1 LLAKKETEEEK
12 AKRLHDEALIAKQ
25 NTTHWGKGILEEED
39 EDEESSDSENNDDDH
54 DEFYHDEHDDK
65 IVDTDEFYH
74 DENDNNIVDTEKE
87 DEGDDD
93 DDDDV
98 NNEKKKKG
106 EKRRPTQLI
115 MSSVNIIQHN
125 QDVVTS
131 RNILKQFPE
140 FLKHLL
146 PYIADRTVFNAI
158 ALSNKAIYQRS
169 KILVPPWPIDFLLRH
184 PDGSREEWGYAN
196 ELIFSPDGT
205 QIACSVIC
213 KIGKEFKQKIAIF
226 DQRRGLLYFRF
237 RTHQGDDV
245 ERINDN
251 NNNNTGKEIDSGWFS
266 GSHMMGGS
274 YTIHPKF
281 CDNYLVTTGDD
292 GFVRIWDYKNIA
304 ASRDFNYVELVEE
317 FDALGRSDGHWSN
330 RIINILTCDRFVA
343 VLCVTNNVSHILL
356 KDIHNNGKLIKLID
370 VPGSVSVGLIAIT
383 LIDGHPS
390 IFISSRDIDG
400 NSSVQIWCPYDRNS
414 LDTILEVSDATIV
427 NSVFS
432 RDYSMLVLV
441 TTAGRRP
448 NYKEE
453 KVTLYSFDK
462 DKSISKLSL
471 QKSFIKKATN
481 KDLIDE
487 VIQFSPDDTFI
498 SYYDTENGLT
508 CWDVTT
514 GDDIT
519 DNIEINHDEY
529 ERKNCNVHEFSPVD
543 HQRLI
548 LVDEDKG
555 GHYISSF
562 MEKKSVKQKSIKR
575 QKI

>member
-1 LLAKKETEEEK
+1 
-12 AKRLHDEALIAKQ
+12 
-25 NTTHWGKGILEEED
+25 
-39 EDEESSDSENNDDDH
+39 
-54 DEFYHDEHDDK
+54 
-65 IVDTDEFYH
+65 
-74 DENDNNIVDTEKE
+74 
-87 DEGDDD
+87 
-93 DDDDV
+93 
-98 NNEKKKKG
+98 
-106 EKRRPTQLI
+106 

-184 PDGSREEWGYAN
+184 PDGSREGGYAN
-196 ELIFSPDGT
+196 EPIFSPDGT
-205 QIACSVIC
+205 QIACSVIVRF
-213 KIGKEFKQKIAIF
+213 GKEFKQKIAIF

-251 NNNNTGKEIDSGWFS
+251 NNNSTGKEIDSGWFS
-266 GSHMMGGS
+266 GSRMKRNGS
-274 YTIHPKF
+274 YDIHPKF

-317 FDALGRSDGHWSN
+317 FDALGRSEAHWSN
-330 RIINILTCDRFVA
+330 RIVNILTCDRFIA

-356 KDIHNNGKLIKLID
+356 KDMHNNGKLIKLID
-370 VPGSVSVGLIAIT
+370 VPESTMVGLIAIT
-383 LIDGHPS
+383 LTDGHPS
-390 IFISSRDIDG
+390 IFLSSSDIVG
-400 NSSVQIWCPYDRNS
+400 KSSVQIWCPYDRNS
-414 LDTILEVSDATIV
+414 LDTIVEVSDATIV
-427 NSVFS
+427 YSVFS
-432 RDYSMLVLV
+432 RDYSMFVLV
-441 TTAGRRP
+441 TTASRRL

-462 DKSISKLSL
+462 DKSISKVTL
-471 QKSFIKKATN
+471 QKSFIKKAIYGTKQDFFN
-481 KDLIDE
+481 E

-498 SYYDTENGLT
+498 SYYDTDNGLT

-514 GDDIT
+514 GNDIT

-529 ERKNCNVHEFSPVD
+529 ERANCNVHEFSPVD
-543 HQRLI
+543 HRRLI
-548 LVDEDKG
+548 LGDNDKG
-555 GHYISSF
+555 GYYLSSF
-562 MEKKSVKQKSIKR
+562 TEEKSVKQKSIKR